1 MKIMNPFAYI
11 AKKQKNKAL
20 QVCLAN
26 LEEEPGKPDNHFAL
40 LVALAVVDKVDI
52 PTELP
57 EKLLEYYISVS
68 NFPMALG
75 TLLFSVKAGVEH
87 SQSTISSFLDKF
99 SLDSQS
105 PSSKPPERSRKNS
118 LDLEFSDETTS
129 SLAKKAV
136 QLWQDKID
144 KIFLPPPVQ
153 GHAVPLF
160 KAMGKNSLVQLLKMG
175 EIQYYQPKQRIIK
188 QGAEENCFYI
198 LVQGVLKVTRD
209 TEQGHVKLGFLRQGS
224 FFGEM
229 ALVTSAPRS
238 ANVLADTSAIVL
250 KISWELLEKML
261 EIDPELADELAT
273 YTRIRLLKNLVV
285 TSPLFRTISTEAK
298 NAVITSFKPVIKNHG
313 EIIIQEGEKAKGLY
327 LLASG
332 EVSVYSEEQGE
343 QTLLSTLLPGE
354 VFGEISLIREG
365 DATATVSVSS
375 DEGAVLMH
383 LSRDSFQK
391 IAVLY
396 PEVLSH
402 VYQVS
407 LERSQET
414 AKVRK
419 DESIPAEDYML

>member
-1 MKIMNPFAYI
+1 
-11 AKKQKNKAL
+11 
-20 QVCLAN
+20 
-26 LEEEPGKPDNHFAL
+26 
-40 LVALAVVDKVDI
+40 
-52 PTELP
+52 
-57 EKLLEYYISVS
+57 
-68 NFPMALG
+68 
-75 TLLFSVKAGVEH
+75 
-87 SQSTISSFLDKF
+87 
-99 SLDSQS
+99 
-105 PSSKPPERSRKNS
+105 
-118 LDLEFSDETTS
+118 
-129 SLAKKAV
+129 
-136 QLWQDKID
+136 
-144 KIFLPPPVQ
+144 
-153 GHAVPLF
+153 
-160 KAMGKNSLVQLLKMG
+160 MGKDSLIQLLKKG
-175 EIQYYQPKQRIIK
+175 VIQYYQPQQRIIK

-198 LVQGVLKVTRD
+198 LIQGVLKVTRD

-250 KISWELLEKML
+250 KISWELLGDLL
-261 EIDPELADELAT
+261 EIDPQLADELAS

-285 TSPLFRTISTEAK
+285 TSSLFRTISTEAK
-298 NAVITSFKPVIKNHG
+298 NAVITSFKPVIKDHG
-313 EIIIQEGEKAKGLY
+313 EIVIKEGEKAKGLY

-332 EVSVYSEEQGE
+332 EVSVYSEEEQDE

-383 LSRDSFQK
+383 LSRDNFQK

-407 LERSQET
+407 LERTEET